1 MVAKQRA
8 ELSAARLVTRPS
20 LYGRLVEANGA
31 WRVHVNV
38 VLLLGILALGV
49 LAPLLPL
56 EDPVQPDPLSALLP
70 PSSEHLFGTDT
81 HGMDVFARVI
91 HAIRA
96 DFALA
101 LSSVVIGALIG
112 APLGALSGYLGGI
125 FDNVATRVT
134 EVFQGFPQILFA
146 MAILAAAGNT
156 LFNVVLVVAFYNI
169 PVYSKMVRSVVVPLR
184 EAEYVQAAKVASVP
198 TLGIVFRYILPNA
211 LVPVF
216 SQLPLSCAYAVQMI
230 AGLSF
235 LGLGVKVPAP
245 EWGSMIQ
252 LGANQIVFG
261 HWWPSVFP
269 GLALFLSVWLLN
281 NVSDL
286 LKSLVIRRS

>member
-1 MVAKQRA
+1 MVANQLP
-8 ELSAARLVTRPS
+8 EFSAARLFARRS
-20 LYGRLVEANGA
+20 LYGRMVEANGA
-31 WRVHVNV
+31 WRVHLNLA
-38 VLLLGILALGV
+38 LLLVILVLGV

-56 EDPVQPDPLSALLP
+56 QDPVKPDPLGSLRP

-112 APLGALSGYLGGI
+112 APLGALSGYLGGW
-125 FDNVATRVT
+125 FDNFTTRVT

-156 LFNVVLVVAFYNI
+156 LLNVVLVVAFYNI

-184 EAEYVQAAKVASVP
+184 EVEYVQAAKVASVP

-235 LGLGVKVPAP
+235 LGLGVTIPTP

-252 LGANQIVFG
+252 LGANQMIFG

-269 GLALFLSVWLLN
+269 GLALFLSVWLLS

-286 LKSLVIRRS
+286 LKSLVVRRS